1 MFNVSLSDHTY
12 NILQGSNDGNS
23 KGSEVERIESDKS
36 KDISSSNLDVDD
48 DNAMDSTEFVTTD
61 RDNLDKSESIQQH
74 ESDPIASESSSSVL
88 ENKNTDIIVIPD
100 SSKIAEKDKPA
111 TTTTESDELYIV
123 TKTSEKSI
131 QTCMECGTESIPI
144 YKCSFG
150 SNTLY
155 ICAENCLKVL
165 KEKRAEKVIVRD
177 LRVKIFASEGLR
189 SSLPLIDTPEEPK
202 TDDETPKCCE
212 CSIPLSVGNVSWNT
226 YNFCNETCLSIFQKA
241 IGTKCVECK
250 SPIQESTLG
259 RYSVRFGRDIKQFC
273 KNSCLLEHK
282 KSQKFCPLC
291 QGAMTVGREYKSYC
305 TKRCFEISTGIK
317 EKVRGACSVCL
328 KERDLEV
335 QYADIDKTLSFC
347 SDPCFVAYK
356 FVNKITA
363 FQCEFCKMYKS
374 NRLHPILFYFET
386 VKHTLCSVDCRKL
399 YIITSRKIVHCAWC
413 NVKKYNFDMI
423 LFQHEGSTSILCSL
437 NCYYLY
443 RSGCDFCHKDTKPL
457 FHITTSDGKV
467 HNFCSS
473 VCLSLYKDGLTEQA
487 ADDREEN
494 TAENGADNVI
504 NGSEPPPLHPPL
516 RQVKKIVVVRPRP
529 LPKQRNITTM
539 CKPYQ
544 ITKSINCRPKEST
557 KSCQT
562 DPHCNKFLLPVP
574 VPIYVPTPACMYSLP
589 VPCPLPIPIPVPVPV
604 FIPTARKSI
613 KGIIKEMNK
622 IKNKVP
628 ADPLEAELLMMAEMV
643 AEDKKDESDSES
655 EDEPVAKEATYHSEP
670 EQMDTNNSF
679 GEDVLQMALKMA
691 SDFEE
696 PVDLEGA
703 VSATAIAAGPSEDSA
718 QRIGNIMETKRRSI
732 RQARQAKKKHSQTQQ
747 VFPPVIPQTDM
758 EKPDANLCLKYT
770 FGVNAWKQWVTT
782 KNLEIQKA
790 KKPSKL
796 FKTEIL
802 QLTADELNYSLCLFV
817 KEVRKP
823 NGAEYAPDTIYYLCL
838 GIQQYLYENARID
851 NIFCDTFYEKFT
863 DCLNEVC
870 QKFSLL
876 YNESQYIV
884 TRVEEEHL
892 WESKQLGAHSP
903 LVLLNTLMFFNTKH
917 FSLTTVAEHLQLSFS
932 HIMKHW
938 KRNPNQ
944 PGSRNVLLR
953 FYLPQTAEGP
963 KKKKVYE
970 QQENEENPLRCPVKL
985 YEFYLSKCPESVK
998 TRNDVFYLQPER
1010 SCVPDSPVWY
1020 STMALSTEP
1029 LEKMLNRVKM
1039 VKEINV
1045 AILTT

>member
-1 MFNVSLSDHTY
+1 
-12 NILQGSNDGNS
+12 
-23 KGSEVERIESDKS
+23 
-36 KDISSSNLDVDD
+36 
-48 DNAMDSTEFVTTD
+48 MDSTEFVNADKESSDKTD
-61 RDNLDKSESIQQH
+61 TIQQQ
-74 ESDPIASESSSSVL
+74 ENDPIASESSSNTGLEMKQSEEDNTVL
-88 ENKNTDIIVIPD
+88 PD
-100 SSKIAEKDKPA
+100 SNK
-111 TTTTESDELYIV
+111 ESEESVKSNQSAPETDDLYIV
-123 TKTSEKSI
+123 TKTSEKST
-131 QTCMECGTESIPI
+131 QPCMECGNDSIPM
-144 YKCSFG
+144 YKCSFA
-150 SNTLY
+150 SKTLY
-155 ICAENCLKVL
+155 ICAENCLKLL
-165 KEKRAEKVIVRD
+165 KEKKAEKVIVRD

-189 SSLPLIDTPEEPK
+189 SNLPEASTAEGTSTDK
-202 TDDETPKCCE
+202 TDTIPACYE
-212 CSIPLSVGNVSWNT
+212 CKSVVTSISISWNT
-226 YNFCNETCLSIFQKA
+226 FNFCNEICLSAFQKKC
-241 IGTKCVECK
+241 GTNCVECK
-250 SPIQESTLG
+250 SNIQESILG
-259 RYSVRFGRDIKQFC
+259 RYSVRFGKDIKQFC
-273 KNSCLLEHK
+273 KNSCLLDHK
-282 KSQKFCPLC
+282 KSQKFCSLC
-291 QGAMTVGREYKSYC
+291 QGGIDPGEEFNNFCSRK
-305 TKRCFEISTGIK
+305 CFEVSNDINNKMIGLCAVCTQEK
-317 EKVRGACSVCL
+317 E
-328 KERDLEV
+328 LEIQFDD
-335 QYADIDKTLSFC
+335 QYKTTMFC
-347 SDPCFVAYK
+347 SEPCFVAYK
-356 FVNKITA
+356 FVNKINAT
-363 FQCEFCKMYKS
+363 QCEFCKIYKS
-374 NRLHPILFYFET
+374 DQLPQLFFYYGGS
-386 VKHTLCSVDCRKL
+386 KHMLCSADCRKL
-399 YIITSRKIVHCAWC
+399 YIITCRKIVHCAWC

-423 LFQHEGSTSILCSL
+423 QFEQGNTLTILCSL

-443 RSGCDFCHKDTKPL
+443 KSGCDFCHKDTKPL
-457 FHITTSDGKV
+457 FHITTTEGKV
-467 HNFCSS
+467 RNFCSS
-473 VCLSLYKDGLTEQA
+473 VCLSLYKDGLSESEKDESPTEA
-487 ADDREEN
+487 PTTDV
-494 TAENGADNVI
+494 TTNGN
-504 NGSEPPPLHPPL
+504 EPLPPPPLHPIL
-516 RQVKKIVVVRPRP
+516 RPVKKIVVVTPRLIP
-529 LPKQRNITTM
+529 RQRNITTM

-544 ITKSINCRPKEST
+544 ITKSINCKPKEST

-562 DPHCNKFLLPVP
+562 DPHCNKFLVPIP
-574 VPIYVPTPACMYSLP
+574 VPIYVPMPVCMYSLP
-589 VPCPLPIPIPVPVPV
+589 VPCPLPIPIPIPVPI
-604 FIPTARKSI
+604 FIPTGRKSI
-613 KGIIKEMNK
+613 KGIMKEMNK

-643 AEDKKDESDSES
+643 AEDKKDESDSDS
-655 EDEPVAKEATYHSEP
+655 EEEPVAKETTYNSEP

-703 VSATAIAAGPSEDSA
+703 VSASTISAGASDDSA
-718 QRIGNIMETKRRSI
+718 QRIGSIMETKRRSI
-732 RQARQAKKKHSQTQQ
+732 RQARQSRKKPPQPQQ
-747 VFPPVIPQTDM
+747 VFTSVVPQTDM
-758 EKPDANLCLKYT
+758 EKPDANMCLKYT

-782 KNLEIQKA
+782 KNIELQKSS
-790 KKPSKL
+790 KRPKL

-838 GIQQYLYENARID
+838 GIQQYLYESGRID

-917 FSLTTVAEHLQLSFS
+917 FSLTTIPEHLQLSFS

-938 KRNPNQ
+938 KRNPTQ

-953 FYLPQTAEGP
+953 FYLPQTAEGS

-970 QQENEENPLRCPVKL
+970 QQENEGNPLRCPVKL

-1020 STMALSTEP
+1020 STMALGTEY